1 MCPWLVFS
9 SFSFRFARRA
19 KHLVAPLGQKT
30 CQVKWTNVPAYTAAA
45 SVMKKKVYN
54 SATFSP
60 LEVVPDEA
68 EDDSRP
74 RLREVSEAEDMV
86 ELLSEFCLKM

>member
-1 MCPWLVFS
+1 MDKRS
-9 SFSFRFARRA
+9 SLYCS
-19 KHLVAPLGQKT
+19 
-30 CQVKWTNVPAYTAAA
+30 
-45 SVMKKKVYN
+45 SVSDEEKVYN